1 MCRLWYKPAAV
12 TAIHPERDADVLVVG
27 GGIVGLC
34 CALSLAERGRRVRL
48 LERER
53 LGAGASWGNCGYVS
67 PSHSPPLAQPG
78 MPWLALRSLFRPD
91 APLRVK
97 PRLDP
102 SFFAW
107 SFAFLG
113 RCNQAAVAQAMAA
126 KAPILNLSRQLLG
139 DLIRRERLACEFEE
153 RGLFLVYET
162 AKAMAAD
169 QPFDV
174 PIADLGVEVELL
186 DGVEARRREPA
197 LREGLAGARFFP
209 VDSHLRPDLLLHEVA
224 RLARAR
230 GVEIEEGIEVRG
242 FSASGSGIE
251 IDTARGALR
260 ARHAVLATGAWSPR
274 FARQL
279 GLRVPIQPG
288 KGYSVTAPR
297 PKAGARIPLLF
308 DERKVAITP
317 WRDTF
322 RVGSTMEFAGYD
334 TSLNRRR
341 LDALWR
347 GARATLI
354 PDAIEPPAGARLT
367 EWCGWRPMTPDD
379 LPMIGPAPRLP
390 GVILATGHNMLG
402 VSMANATGE
411 IVAAM
416 ATATPPPLDPG
427 PYRPERF

>member
-1 MCRLWYKPAAV
+1 VVQTRAVPSIHAA
-12 TAIHPERDADVLVVG
+12 HDADAVVVG

-34 CALSLAERGRRVRL
+34 CALSLAERGRSVRI
-48 LERER
+48 LEKDR

-78 MPWLALRSLFRPD
+78 MPWLAIRSLFKPD

-107 SFAFLG
+107 SLAFLG
-113 RCNQAAVAQAMAA
+113 RCNRAAVAEAMAA

-139 DLIRRERLACEFEE
+139 DLIARERLQCEFEE

-162 AKAMAAD
+162 ARAMAAD
-169 QPFDV
+169 EPFDV
-174 PIADLGVEVELL
+174 PIAELGVNCEVI
-186 DGVEARRREPA
+186 DGAEARRREPA
-197 LREGLAGARFFP
+197 LRAGLAGARFYP
-209 VDSHLRPDLLLHEVA
+209 IDSHLKPDLLLHEIA

-230 GVEIEEGIEVRG
+230 GVEIREGVEVRG
-242 FSASGSGIE
+242 ISGTNGSIE
-251 IDTARGALR
+251 LDTSSGALR
-260 ARHAVLATGAWSPR
+260 GRHAVLATGAWSPR

-288 KGYSVTAPR
+288 KGYSVTVARPAAAP
-297 PKAGARIPLLF
+297 KIPLLF

-317 WRDTF
+317 WSETF

-354 PDAIEPPAGARLT
+354 PEAIEPPAGAPHT

-390 GVILATGHNMLG
+390 AVVLAAGHNMLG
-402 VSMANATGE
+402 LSMANATAE
-411 IVAAM
+411 IVASCVAGE
-416 ATATPPPLDPG
+416 ASPIDPT
-427 PYRPERF
+427 PYRPERFR